1 METLPF
7 PGRRDG
13 ASVTTPAQPSAAA
26 IERHPHLAE
35 ERTPGWVRVDCH
47 SHTMWSGDCT
57 TTPEEL
63 LAAVEASAI
72 DVLCITDHNVTAGA
86 VRMADELPCR
96 VIIGEE
102 LRVGSGEIIGLF
114 LTERL
119 PQGVGLVEAAQR
131 IRDQGGVVYIPH
143 PFDPMRNCLRAEDID
158 MLVAE
163 GLVDGIE
170 GRNSKTS
177 LESLNTKATEYGRA
191 NDLFV
196 GAGSDAHVPDALG
209 AGYLE
214 MPDFAGP
221 QEFMAAARQGRLV
234 GHHFDKARPWTPRI
248 VPSIADPL
256 DDSP

>member
-1 METLPF
+1 MTAVP
-7 PGRRDG
+7 
-13 ASVTTPAQPSAAA
+13 AAA
-26 IERHPHLAE
+26 DRHPHLAE
-35 ERTPGWVRVDCH
+35 PKPDGWVRVDCH

-63 LAAVEASAI
+63 LDAVEQSAI
-72 DVLCITDHNVTAGA
+72 DVLCITDHNVVAGA
-86 VRMADELPCR
+86 VRLADELPCR
-96 VIIGEE
+96 VVVGEE

-119 PQGVGLVEAAQR
+119 PQGVGLIEAAKR
-131 IRDQGGVVYIPH
+131 IREQGGVVYIPH
-143 PFDPMRNCLRAEDID
+143 PFDPMRNCLRPDDID
-158 MLVAE
+158 LLVAE

-177 LESLNTKATEYGRA
+177 LESLNAKAVAYGVD

-209 AGYLE
+209 AAYLE
-214 MPDFAGP
+214 MPDFDGP
-221 QEFMAAARQGRLV
+221 EEFKRQARLGRLV

-248 VPSIADPL
+248 VPSIGDPL
-256 DDSP
+256 A